1 MHEWGHRR
9 TTCSRLGHAVLT
21 GTGVSL
27 SGLTGTEARRQVMPT
42 SKRSRLNIWLLAV
55 ALWVG
60 WGVSAPAQTTLTA
73 STWVPT
79 THTLTRSLVEWGEQ
93 VERETGGRLKLN
105 VLPKP
110 VTNPPGHFDA
120 VRDGL
125 VDVSYTVQGYT
136 PGRFPL
142 ATLAE
147 LPFLGDSAEASSVAF
162 QRVAT
167 RYRQI
172 LDEYKGVKVLAVFTH
187 GPGTIYNTKR
197 PINSL
202 DDLQGLKFR
211 VGGGMVNDIGRA
223 IGANVT
229 LKPAPESYELVSS
242 GVMDGV
248 FFPAESIQAF
258 KLEKLIRHVTV
269 FPGGLYNTAF
279 VFMMNKDTYDKLSAQ
294 HKAAVDKVSGEH
306 LARLLGRGWDAVDR
320 EGKAVMQAN
329 GVVVTQASQPFVKEV
344 ADRVARFEQSWI
356 DTAKQKGIG
365 TPEAVIKEFR
375 AEIGKP

>member
-1 MHEWGHRR
+1 MLNLK
-9 TTCSRLGHAVLT
+9 RLRISA
-21 GTGVSL
+21 
-27 SGLTGTEARRQVMPT
+27 
-42 SKRSRLNIWLLAV
+42 WLAAA
-55 ALWVG
+55 ALWAV
-60 WGVSAPAQTTLTA
+60 WCASSQAQPTLTA
-73 STWVPT
+73 STWVPP
-79 THTLTRSLVEWGEQ
+79 THTMTRALVEWGKQIEQ
-93 VERETGGRLKLN
+93 ESGGRLKLN

-147 LPFLGDSAEASSVAF
+147 LPFLGDSAEALSVAF
-162 QRVAT
+162 QRTAT
-167 RYRQI
+167 KHPQI

-202 DDLQGLKFR
+202 ADLQGLKFR
-211 VGGGMVNDIGRA
+211 VGGGMVNEIGKA
-223 IGANVT
+223 IGAHVT

-258 KLEKLIRHVTV
+258 KLEKLIKHVTV

-279 VFMMNKDTYDKLSAQ
+279 VFMMNKGTYDKLSAQ
-294 HKAAVDKVSGEH
+294 NKAAIDKVSGEQ

-320 EGKAVMQAN
+320 EGRAVMQAN
-329 GVVVTQASQPFVKEV
+329 GVVVTQASPTFIKEIT
-344 ADRVARFEQSWI
+344 DRVAQFEQGWI
-356 DTAKQKGIG
+356 NTAKQKGLE
-365 TPEAVIKEFR
+365 TPEAVVEEFR
-375 AEIGKP
+375 AEIRRP